1 MGMRLSTALL
11 ALSVCLAQGSSVISL
26 SNGVRFRITARR
38 AGGTPDSLKVEM
50 KSASG
55 NSFYRIF
62 RDQTGL
68 AVYAYE
74 VAIDR
79 LPDGEHFQIVVKPA
93 GNEFA
98 ARFPNADGGK
108 PTPTLAMPLE
118 SPPLGPGGQFKVE
131 IPTNPGLFEHRSD
144 VIQVLPDLR
153 ADRAGPSAVSPQPLI
168 RFAALRVFI
177 NGKQVLS
184 NDPGRTV
191 VGQFAM
197 FYIPDRG
204 GYFFATQPVTSR
216 PFAQIGTVDRLE
228 LKFSVDNDDYRCLAT
243 SNILT
248 QVERGQ
254 IWVYH
259 DSNYKPE
266 GSWTKSDPRS
276 ADDFFTAGSDSLGW
290 WLP

>member
-1 MGMRLSTALL
+1 MLLSTALL
-11 ALSVCLAQGSSVISL
+11 ALSVCFAQHSSVISL
-26 SNGVRFRITARR
+26 SNGIRFRITQHRK
-38 AGGTPDSLKVEM
+38 GSTPDQLKVEM
-50 KSASG
+50 KPASG
-55 NSFYRIF
+55 SSFYRIF
-62 RDQTGL
+62 RDQNGL

-74 VAIDR
+74 VVFER

-98 ARFPNADGGK
+98 AKFPNADGGK

-118 SPPLGPGGQFKVE
+118 SPPLGPGGQFTVD
-131 IPTNPGLFEHRSD
+131 IPTNPGFFEHRSD
-144 VIQVLPDLR
+144 VIQVQPDV
-153 ADRAGPSAVSPQPLI
+153 RAGSSAASGLPAPPLL
-168 RFAALRVFI
+168 RFAALRVFV

-204 GYFFATQPVTSR
+204 GFFFATQPVTSR

-228 LKFSVDNDDYRCLAT
+228 LKFSVGNEDYQCLAT

-248 QVERGQ
+248 QSERGQ

-259 DSNYKPE
+259 DPRYKPE
-266 GSWTKSDPRS
+266 GNWTKSDPKSR
-276 ADDFFTAGSDSLGW
+276 DQFFTAAADSLGW
-290 WLP
+290 RLP